1 MENTPL
7 FSVILLHYNQ
17 PQYVKTAID
26 SILTQD
32 YSDIEL
38 IFADDASK
46 VIDVDDLKKYIDEN
60 RKENLKNVIWQI
72 NPNNL
77 GTVKS
82 LNLAVK
88 KCTGK
93 YILFFAADDALYNKK
108 VISNFVHSLEKAPG
122 DVYMISAQ
130 CHMMDSELLK
140 DTGSFVN
147 PSEGAAFNN
156 KTAQQQFA
164 VFANNCFLA
173 IGATAMK
180 AEMFNTFGAFDERYT
195 LVEDWAYYLKLTR
208 SGGRILYAD
217 FDALLH
223 RDGGVS
229 HYNQTGIVPE
239 HVKKYK
245 YDIASIF
252 ENEIMPYMKGF
263 SLNDKYVA
271 LERYKYFRRDY
282 KESGGERALL
292 PMTVFV
298 KKYPM
303 LFLRKGISV
312 ILQESFKAAKTCCKL
327 LISLLIIWGSLSIV
341 ALTSSGLSAFG
352 GTSVALKL
360 LPFII
365 SLIQNI
371 LPVAIIV
378 FAVFTLLFVIAALLY
393 KIRRS
398 LKG

>member
-46 VIDVDDLKKYIDEN
+46 VIDVDDLEKYIDEN

-108 VISNFVHSLEKAPG
+108 VISNFVHSLEKAPD

-229 HYNQTGIVPE
+229 LNNQTGIVPE

-252 ENEIMPYMKGF
+252 EMRLCRI
-263 SLNDKYVA
+263 
-271 LERYKYFRRDY
+271 
-282 KESGGERALL
+282 
-292 PMTVFV
+292 
-298 KKYPM
+298 
-303 LFLRKGISV
+303 
-312 ILQESFKAAKTCCKL
+312 
-327 LISLLIIWGSLSIV
+327 
-341 ALTSSGLSAFG
+341 
-352 GTSVALKL
+352 
-360 LPFII
+360 
-365 SLIQNI
+365 
-371 LPVAIIV
+371 
-378 FAVFTLLFVIAALLY
+378 
-393 KIRRS
+393 
-398 LKG
+398 